1 VSLIL
6 VLLSLL
12 ILSNLT
18 PEGLNLE
25 KSSKLKKIQTISLAD
40 GSARIPAWRNTIEMI
55 IENPIL
61 GVGIGQWPSKYP
73 LYYDRVMQDALF
85 NEQAR
90 LKRLHN
96 DYLEIFA
103 NVGVIGFSML
113 LWLVYVT
120 INSIWKILKDVK
132 NKNRV
137 YTLGFTMGL
146 LGFSVVAMFSFP
158 VRVYLPAFFVFV
170 YLAVIF
176 INSTNH
182 YKYYPI
188 IINQNR
194 KNAKIYFLISLMMT
208 VYIATFSYKWFLS
221 EYHFNNASVL
231 HKAEMNKPAF
241 SAAIKS
247 LEYNNW
253 SPKNYGKV
261 AEILISLDHKEEAI
275 VYLKKLID
283 ISPFNT
289 NALLMLSTI
298 YELNDKDM
306 ERNVL
311 EFILSFDPK
320 NVQALSFLVK
330 NLSSS
335 DRGSDAAI
343 IYKRLK
349 NSFEYFKNRDNFGP
363 YHQLVGYVA
372 TSVADYKYAKYIYTE
387 AVERYPTAENYYNLA
402 TLEYDHLRN
411 YKKGIFYAK
420 KALEID
426 PNMNK
431 NKEVRSL
438 IELHEVGTKS
448 NL

>member
-1 VSLIL
+1 
-6 VLLSLL
+6 
-12 ILSNLT
+12 
-18 PEGLNLE
+18 
-25 KSSKLKKIQTISLAD
+25 
-40 GSARIPAWRNTIEMI
+40 
-55 IENPIL
+55 
-61 GVGIGQWPSKYP
+61 
-73 LYYDRVMQDALF
+73 
-85 NEQAR
+85 
-90 LKRLHN
+90 
-96 DYLEIFA
+96 
-103 NVGVIGFSML
+103 
-113 LWLVYVT
+113 
-120 INSIWKILKDVK
+120 
-132 NKNRV
+132 
-137 YTLGFTMGL
+137 
-146 LGFSVVAMFSFP
+146 
-158 VRVYLPAFFVFV
+158 
-170 YLAVIF
+170 
-176 INSTNH
+176 
-182 YKYYPI
+182 
-188 IINQNR
+188 
-194 KNAKIYFLISLMMT
+194 
-208 VYIATFSYKWFLS
+208 
-221 EYHFNNASVL
+221 
-231 HKAEMNKPAF
+231 
-241 SAAIKS
+241 
-247 LEYNNW
+247 
-253 SPKNYGKV
+253 
-261 AEILISLDHKEEAI
+261 
-275 VYLKKLID
+275 
-283 ISPFNT
+283 
-289 NALLMLSTI
+289 MLSTI

-311 EFILSFDPK
+311 EFILSFDLK

-330 NLSSS
+330 NLTSS